1 MKRILL
7 LIALVTVI
15 GQMTAQTD
23 SPELN
28 KLIDI
33 VHLLR
38 SQNKDDYMK
47 AYELLD
53 KNPMWTPMNELGNVQ
68 DMECTPADK
77 VKRFKLN
84 RLLTKAEGNRKYVTS
99 HGDFLNG
106 EDKNYN
112 YSLYERALRT
122 NATAHFKI
130 KGREGK
136 QIFVVVPFEGI
147 KSELS
152 IRMICND
159 VPFDVQNR
167 TDGLIVLISKEAV
180 RINDYIE
187 IEITNHGSID
197 ESYVILNHNSRK

>member
-7 LIALVTVI
+7 ITLVFVA
-15 GQMTAQTD
+15 GQMVAQTD
-23 SPELN
+23 NHELN
-28 KLIDI
+28 SLINI

-53 KNPMWTPMNELGNVQ
+53 KNPMWTSMNELGNVQ
-68 DMECTPADK
+68 NTECTPATK

-84 RLLTKAEGNRKYVTS
+84 RLLTKAEGNRKYVAS

-112 YSLYERALRT
+112 YSLYERALRA
-122 NATAHFKI
+122 NAAVRFKI

-136 QIFVVVPFEGI
+136 QTFVIVPFEGV
-147 KSELS
+147 KSGLS
-152 IRMICND
+152 VKITSKDLFFETQRDTGGC
-159 VPFDVQNR
+159 
-167 TDGLIVLISKEAV
+167 IVLISKGGA
-180 RINDYIE
+180 RANDYIE
-187 IEITNHGSID
+187 IEITNHSPID
-197 ESYVILNHNSRK
+197 EAYVILNHNSRE

>member
-1 MKRILL
+1 MRKIILS
-7 LIALVTVI
+7 IVLVIVV
-15 GQMTAQTD
+15 GRMPAQTD

-28 KLIDI
+28 NLIDI
-33 VHLLR
+33 IHLLH
-38 SQNKDDYMK
+38 SQNRDDYMK

-53 KNPMWTPMNELGNVQ
+53 KNPIWTPMNELGNLQ
-68 DMECTPADK
+68 NTECTPADK

-84 RLLTKAEGNRKYVTS
+84 RLLTKAEGNRKYVVS

-112 YSLYERALRT
+112 YSLYERAVRK

-136 QIFVVVPFEGI
+136 QIFVIVPFEGI

-152 IRMICND
+152 IVITCND
-159 VPFDVQNR
+159 VPFDILNR
-167 TDGLIVLISKEAV
+167 TDGLIVLTSMEAV
-180 RINDYIE
+180 QIDDFIE
-187 IEITNHGSID
+187 IEITNHGPID